1 MHGYILVLGGLTT
14 SFQNLRMF
22 LSMFVFVDN
31 KRLAME
37 PWLSSDGSA
46 FLMIVLYVYTTI
58 ASVLVNDS

>member
-37 PWLSSDGSA
+37 PWLSSDGSD